1 MKNVF
6 RVSATLLLSFAFCWL
21 VGAVTKDN
29 INPYQWGEVL
39 RDNAIVAGIIISVFA
54 CICLPIIKNK

>member
-1 MKNVF
+1 MKNAI

-21 VGAVTKDN
+21 VAAVTKDN
-29 INPYQWGEVL
+29 VNPMKWGAVL
-39 RDNAIVAGIIISVFA
+39 RDNAIVGGIIISVFA